1 MRRSTLR
8 VLLATY
14 LCCAVSMGCRMI
26 QQSLPSVPSEF
37 GCLLQ
42 RRDKLSERGGILIAL
57 RYLLLD
63 EKFQVALRAIG
74 VSLLL

>member
-1 MRRSTLR
+1 
-8 VLLATY
+8 
-14 LCCAVSMGCRMI
+14 MI
-26 QQSLPSVPSEF
+26 QQSLPSVPSQF